1 MRQTIK
7 LNTDNLK
14 IIRKVNERMMSYNI
28 EMAEVTGG
36 TFWKEYTPEQITGK
50 AKVPAVTIGKECFTT
65 MREVMQYYSP
75 ADLRKKLLIKLAKR
89 LWSAWVRVSGT
100 WATGTYYDFDGI
112 TDGVPPAGYQNVLN
126 KGQWIGVLEFVKAVG
141 GKLMISVS
149 NCEGDHPDGGEFDLS
164 QAEKIFKF
172 SHDYGVDIEA
182 AEFMNEP
189 NMLEIS
195 GAPKGYGVEDYSRDQ
210 NIFYSWLRKNY
221 PGCLIVGP
229 CSMADPSVVGLEEG
243 ISVLR
248 CALFSGYAQLRN

>member
-89 LWSAWVRVSGT
+89 LWSAWVRVYGT
-100 WATGTYYDFDGI
+100 WRPGHI
-112 TDGVPPAGYQNVLN
+112 T
-126 KGQWIGVLEFVKAVG
+126 I
-141 GKLMISVS
+141 LM
-149 NCEGDHPDGGEFDLS
+149 G
-164 QAEKIFKF
+164 
-172 SHDYGVDIEA
+172 
-182 AEFMNEP
+182 
-189 NMLEIS
+189 
-195 GAPKGYGVEDYSRDQ
+195 
-210 NIFYSWLRKNY
+210 
-221 PGCLIVGP
+221 
-229 CSMADPSVVGLEEG
+229 
-243 ISVLR
+243 
-248 CALFSGYAQLRN
+248 

>member
-1 MRQTIK
+1 MFYHDARGHAI
-7 LNTDNLK
+7 LFACN
-14 IIRKVNERMMSYNI
+14 
-28 EMAEVTGG
+28 
-36 TFWKEYTPEQITGK
+36 
-50 AKVPAVTIGKECFTT
+50 
-65 MREVMQYYSP
+65 
-75 ADLRKKLLIKLAKR
+75 LRKKLLIKLAKR
-89 LWSAWVRVSGT
+89 LWSAWVRVYGT

-112 TDGVPPAGYQNVLN
+112 TGGVPSAGYQNVLN

-149 NCEGDHPDGGEFDLS
+149 NCEDDHPDGGELDLS

-248 CALFSGYAQLRN
+248 CALSAGYAQLRN